1 MVYEPFTAKTAA
13 AAIRRE
19 LDAGDEEFAFKVLVR
34 AITEFRRTI
43 SSGQQEEIARFLDPP
58 ESTGS
63 IRWDTLLAATIGR
76 ECRLAGIDSGQWT
89 RPDPLSSFWFVY
101 PSPELM
107 ARTMERTSPDL
118 GRLGIWIDQNSFET
132 R

>member
-1 MVYEPFTAKTAA
+1 MAYEPFTAKTAA

-19 LDAGDEEFAFKVLVR
+19 LDAGDDEFAFKMLVR
-34 AITEFRRTI
+34 AITEFRQIITL
-43 SSGQQEEIARFLDPP
+43 GQQEAIAHFLDQP

-63 IRWDTLLAATIGR
+63 IRWDTLLAAMIGR
-76 ECRLAGIDSGQWT
+76 ECRLAGIDSQQWT
-89 RPDPLSSFWFVY
+89 HPEPLSSFWFVY
-101 PSPELM
+101 PSPALM
-107 ARTMERTSPDL
+107 ARTMERTPSDL